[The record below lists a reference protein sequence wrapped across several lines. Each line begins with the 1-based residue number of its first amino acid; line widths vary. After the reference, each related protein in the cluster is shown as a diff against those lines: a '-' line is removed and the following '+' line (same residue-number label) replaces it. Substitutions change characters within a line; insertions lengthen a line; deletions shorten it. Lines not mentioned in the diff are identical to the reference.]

1 MKMLNWVQIRAR
13 IRYENVDQSSGE
25 VNVYS
30 VLGWLVFIKCKSSP
44 NRGDSHQTN
53 KTIQCKADRIE
64 VGCLGSTEPLNPGIQ
79 SD

>member
-1 MKMLNWVQIRAR
+1 MR

-25 VNVYS
+25 VFWS
-30 VLGWLVFIKCKSSP
+30 WLVFIKCKSSP

-53 KTIQCKADRIE
+53 KTIQYKADRIE

-79 SD
+79 AD